1 MITPNSQV
9 LRKNSKSFYF
19 ASLFLSK
26 KNFNNC
32 VILYEFCRK
41 IDDIADRNVKN
52 KEKRIK
58 LILCDINN
66 QRYDNNLAISKLSL
80 LINGKIINKVNIIE
94 LLTGV
99 LMDTKKVSIKDVKEL
114 INYSYLV
121 AGTVGIMMAKL
132 LGSKEDYSFKFA
144 ADLGIA
150 MQLTNIMRDLLEDAS
165 INRVYYPKSWINIE
179 PKEIL
184 EQSKATKLKLINA
197 TENLNVLAN
206 IYYKSAMKGLGF
218 LPTRSR
224 FSILLALLVY
234 KQIGINI
241 IKKNYINLKRREV
254 VSFLGK
260 IFCFLKAVLIF
271 IFYYKLHKKSYFH
284 NDELHKHIKK
294 NLLVRK
300 IFDKQ

>member
-218 LPTRSR
+218 LPIRSR